1 MHILESMVQH
11 GHERISFTNDP
22 ATGLRAIIAIHSTV
36 LGNALGG
43 TRRFHY
49 GNEND
54 AIFDVLRLSAAA
66 RVSSS

>member
-11 GHERISFTNDP
+11 GHERISFTNDS

-43 TRRFHY
+43 TRRFYY

-54 AIFDVLRLSAAA
+54 AIFDGLRLSEGMTY
-66 RVSSS
+66 